1 MLNAFLNL
9 AVRTVTEPRSVA
21 AELLAMRLDRTMLM
35 MALGLAVVLNTIVY
49 QLSLLAAPPTSNL
62 PILFTSAL
70 IFALFIGLGLVL
82 SIVSVT
88 YAGRFLGGK
97 ATLEG
102 IMTLIAWLQFLRF
115 GLQLVTF
122 VLMPIIP
129 GLVGLLA
136 LCATLYGMWLL
147 LQFIDVAHEFY
158 NLFTSF
164 GALVLAGLG
173 IMLGLALAI
182 SLLGVQNMGLTPY
195 V

>member
-1 MLNAFLNL
+1 MFNAFLNL

-49 QLSLLAAPPTSNL
+49 QLSIMAAPPISDL
-62 PILFTSAL
+62 PILFTSPL
-70 IFALFIGLGLVL
+70 IFALFIGLGLAL

-88 YAGRFLGGK
+88 FAGRFLGGK

-115 GLQLVTF
+115 ALQLVTF

-136 LCATLYGMWLL
+136 LCATLYGMWIL
-147 LQFIDVAHEFY
+147 LQFVDVAHEFN

-182 SLLGVQNMGLTPY
+182 SLFGVQNMGLTPY